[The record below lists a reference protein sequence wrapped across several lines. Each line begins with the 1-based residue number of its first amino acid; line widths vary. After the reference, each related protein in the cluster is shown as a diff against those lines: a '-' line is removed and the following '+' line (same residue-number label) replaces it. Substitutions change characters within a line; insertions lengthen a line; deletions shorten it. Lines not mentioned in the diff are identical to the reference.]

1 MDYQSFVEKEKVLL
15 IAPAGYGKT
24 YTIAECLKYTK
35 GKQLILTH
43 THAGVASIKQKLQS
57 MNISPNLHV
66 VETISSFCQKYVHSF
81 CPHNEIPQQGVN
93 NKLDQNYH
101 SFIIDK
107 ASSIIESPL
116 VKKVISYSYQGLFVD
131 EYQDCSIAQHL
142 VVLSLSKLMPTRLL
156 GDPLQGIFGFN
167 DTLVDFDTDL
177 SDFESVAELDTPFR
191 WRKEGNNS
199 ALGEIIKSYRTP
211 LSNSEPISCEMNTKA
226 GFYVIK
232 VSEGDF
238 NNKDSNYRKRLS
250 SLILNKKS
258 NPDFDNLLIITPE
271 YMEEVNGQILKKG
284 GVKDRLDILGK
295 VDFKKSVNLLEAID
309 DKAFYSLPT
318 KIDSCIASIKRSHKP
333 IKKIFDV
340 LCSLFNKTSPTKTK
354 NKGLNDWFRVQPS
367 SAKIDF
373 SVKNKQGA
381 EKELSCKLNVMV
393 LNLLENPSSEA
404 FYHLF
409 QFLRYDLRLRVIRRK
424 DLINSITKSLKDSSR
439 QGITVHEAMVEYKNL
454 IRRVGR
460 KTEGKCI
467 GTTLLTKGLEFDT
480 VVILDAHKFDCPKNF
495 YVALTRC
502 CKNLVIFTCT
512 NNLLKN

>member
-1 MDYQSFVEKEKVLL
+1 MDYQSFVEKEKALL

-43 THAGVASIKQKLQS
+43 THAGVASIKQKLKS
-57 MNISPNLHV
+57 MNICPNLYV
-66 VETISSFCQKYVHSF
+66 VETISSFCQRYVHSF
-81 CPHNEIPQQGVN
+81 CPNKEIPQQGVN
-93 NKLDQNYH
+93 SKLDQNYH

-107 ASSIIESPL
+107 ANSIIESPL
-116 VKKVISYSYQGLFVD
+116 VNKVISSSYQGLFVD
-131 EYQDCSIAQHL
+131 EYQDCSLAQHL

-156 GDPLQGIFGFN
+156 GDPLQGIFGFK

-177 SDFESVAELDTPFR
+177 SDFESVAELEIPFR

-199 ALGEIIKSYRTP
+199 TLGEVIKSYRKP
-211 LSNSEPISCEMNTKA
+211 LENSEPINCEMNTKA

-232 VSEGDF
+232 VNEGDF
-238 NNKDSNYRKRLS
+238 NKGDSNYRKKLS
-250 SLILNKKS
+250 SLIMNKDS

-271 YMEEVNGQILKKG
+271 YMQEVNGQMLKKG
-284 GVKDRLDILGK
+284 GVKDRLDILSK
-295 VDFKKSVNLLEAID
+295 VDFTKSVNLLEAID
-309 DKAFYSLPT
+309 DKTFYSLPT
-318 KIDSCIASIKRSHKP
+318 EIDRCIASIKRSPKP
-333 IKKIFDV
+333 IKKVFNI
-340 LCSLFNKTSPTKTK
+340 LCSLFHKTSPAKTK
-354 NKGLNDWFRVQPS
+354 NKGLNDWFSVQPS
-367 SAKIDF
+367 SANIDF
-373 SVKNKQGA
+373 KIKNKQGA
-381 EKELSCKLNVMV
+381 EKELSLKLSAVV
-393 LNLLENPSSEA
+393 LNLLENPSSES

-409 QFLRYDLRLRVIRRK
+409 QFLRYDLRLRVVRRK
-424 DLINSITKSLKDSSR
+424 DLVNSITKSLKDSSR
-439 QGITVHEAMVEYKNL
+439 QGITVHEAMVEHKNL

-480 VVILDAHKFDCPKNF
+480 VAILDAHKFDCPKNF

-512 NNLLKN
+512 NTLFEK